1 MKSTGKVLLALGC
14 GAAIGALLGV
24 LFAPDKGSET
34 RKKLSDTANDLTKK
48 VKDMK
53 ESIVSKYNKA
63 PHNGRTGVENEVNEY
78 VS

>member
-48 VKDMK
+48 MK
-53 ESIVSKYNKA
+53 NMRDSVTGKMKM

>member
-1 MKSTGKVLLALGC
+1 MKTTGRVLLALGC

-34 RKKLSDTANDLTKK
+34 RKKLTDTANDLTSKIKNMTGKFK
-48 VKDMK
+48 V
-53 ESIVSKYNKA
+53 

>member
-14 GAAIGALLGV
+14 GAAIGALLGI

-34 RKKLSDTANDLTKK
+34 RKKLSETANDLSKK
-48 VKDMK
+48 MKNMKDSVTGK
-53 ESIVSKYNKA
+53 IKV